1 MLRDKPSSA
10 DPAVL
15 ALQALAHVAGDEDM
29 GPRFL
34 ALTGMD
40 ADALRANAGK
50 PATLIALLDYLMA
63 NEHDLVATAE
73 AMVSG
78 LAPGSAALIVIVG
91 KSTFGRSLTGSNR

>member
-15 ALQALAHVAGDEDM
+15 ALQALAHVAGDEEM

-50 PATLIALLDYLMA
+50 AATLMALLDYLMA
-63 NEHDLVATAE
+63 NEHDLLATAE
-73 AMVSG
+73 AIG
-78 LAPGSAALIVIVG
+78 AKPEALALAARKLGSDW
-91 KSTFGRSLTGSNR
+91 

>member
-15 ALQALAHVAGDEDM
+15 ALQALAHVAGDEEM

-40 ADALRANAGK
+40 AEALRANAGQ
-50 PATLIALLDYLMA
+50 PATLVALLDYLMA

-73 AMVSG
+73 AIGVKPEA
-78 LAPGSAALIVIVG
+78 LALAARKLGSDW
-91 KSTFGRSLTGSNR
+91 

>member
-1 MLRDKPSSA
+1 MLRDRPSPT

-15 ALQALAHVAGDEDM
+15 ALQALAHVAGDEAM

-40 ADALRANAGK
+40 ADALRANVGRLE
-50 PATLIALLDYLMA
+50 TLAALLEYLMA

-73 AMVSG
+73 AIGVTPDA
-78 LAPGSAALIVIVG
+78 LALAARKLG
-91 KSTFGRSLTGSNR
+91 GDW

>member
-1 MLRDKPSSA
+1 MLRDKSTSA

-40 ADALRANAGK
+40 ADALRAKAGQ
-50 PATLIALLDYLMA
+50 PETLMALLDFLMA
-63 NEHDLVATAE
+63 NEHDLVATAAAIGVKPE
-73 AMVSG
+73 Q
-78 LAPGSAALIVIVG
+78 LALAARALG
-91 KSTFGRSLTGSNR
+91 GDW

>member
-50 PATLIALLDYLMA
+50 PTTLMALLDYLMA

-73 AMVSG
+73 AIGVKPEA
-78 LAPGSAALIVIVG
+78 LALAARKLGSDW
-91 KSTFGRSLTGSNR
+91 